1 MCRSYYVICNVRSH
15 SLALGHHLCHYTIF
29 QYYKRKKHFLF
40 SSEISTINIRV
51 DLIFCQS
58 STFLKNYLIATNTL
72 FLEQVIGINK
82 VNTGLIFSIGQA
94 ADGIVTPLVS
104 IGLDNH
110 GLCGARYGRKK
121 SWHLLGTLIIA
132 ISFPFIFISP
142 PNYDRYGSSDS
153 ENWSEKN
160 LVRLSCVISF
170 HY

>member
-1 MCRSYYVICNVRSH
+1 M
-15 SLALGHHLCHYTIF
+15 SLYNFSILQTQKTLP
-29 QYYKRKKHFLF
+29 FL
-40 SSEISTINIRV
+40 SEISTINIRV
-51 DLIFCQS
+51 DSIFCQS
-58 STFLKNYLIATNTL
+58 STFSENYLIATKTL

-110 GLCGARYGRKK
+110 GLCGSRYGRKK

-160 LVRLSCVISF
+160 LVRLSFIISF
-170 HY
+170 RYKLV